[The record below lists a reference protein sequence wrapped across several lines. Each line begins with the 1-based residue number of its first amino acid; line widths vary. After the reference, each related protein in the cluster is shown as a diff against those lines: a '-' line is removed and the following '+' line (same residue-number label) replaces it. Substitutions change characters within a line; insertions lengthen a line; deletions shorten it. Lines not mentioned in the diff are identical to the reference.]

1 MVQKTIKA
9 LYKQPVN
16 YKLIKDGYKTVNG
29 VIQAQDGMPKVVD
42 LPVPS
47 ELYTT
52 DLQYNVNT
60 EVNGAPIITTES
72 FTLPDNEICEAK
84 TYCYAPKGMSYDYK
98 EEKLIHYKQIDESTF
113 TKSGDIIVNSDGT
126 VTNFNGNYLIVDKSV
141 SNINS
146 YEVVIKFKTSSF
158 NDGRLIGTYIN
169 NIYCIQVEIPDNSEN
184 KLWWGHPSSNH
195 AWQAMNP
202 NYTIETN
209 KWYWIKGV
217 YDSTTSKV
225 TLYMH
230 KENEE
235 YINCGEMNVTGCGW
249 NEGFDIGYD
258 GGWGAGL
265 SSDSYIDL
273 FESYIKINNE
283 YWWKPWIDKSRTDII
298 TTSIPGI
305 IDPSVTTDNWQ
316 QSQGYKLYQ
325 LKNQNNTDSLQLTE
339 NSITNSNQR
348 YNQYINQII
357 IPARNYKW
365 YYHGIPQGY
374 YEEFYYNGDVSIDN
388 KIATFTDG
396 MVEFHIYPH
405 YYYTPFTTVIQ
416 FETGD
421 NVNNQSLME
430 IVNWHYDSSVSRYEE
445 KCIYFSCIHN
455 GKLSITND
463 ENLENFND
471 GSTLLPNTKYWL
483 AIYLYQNGVDTYLL
497 TDDEYSKYSL
507 PPLSSWDK
515 QISLTFSYI
524 IDIVDNEWIFG
535 QYMDMNQVSISYP
548 SFVGKLYLEN
558 CIAFNELNTS
568 YDELTWEAYY
578 YYNYEYKWMANK
590 SLYKN
595 IENTDA
601 ANVLDFS
608 DSYINVS
615 QYSYNQ
621 YKNPQVCLM
630 PIDGGEIDSHL
641 YTIEDTDLHG
651 CLYNYNDDGSA
662 HSFDVYYDSNYTQ
675 PILVNYGETYSSGTK
690 VDTIT
695 LPQHD
700 VWTYQAGGIWTKII
714 P

>member
-29 VIQAQDGMPKVVD
+29 VIQAEDGMPKVVD

-60 EVNGAPIITTES
+60 EVNGAPIVTTEQ
-72 FTLPDNEICEAK
+72 FILPDDETCEAK
-84 TYCYAPKGMSYDYK
+84 QYCYAPKGMSYTYRKKQNVKYYDNFTVVESPTISNGIISNFSSSNYIQLTNTFPSFTTCELVFKALRTSNSQFGALISKDDSSVGAAGVDNSSGAFGKNNGSTWTSGITVIELNKYYWYK
-98 EEKLIHYKQIDESTF
+98 IIGSGDTF
-113 TKSGDIIVNSDGT
+113 TGYLLEDNNYTKDTLPSIENWSLEWTNTGNTFTGERCVIGNSLVNST
-126 VTNFNGNYLIVDKSV
+126 
-141 SNINS
+141 
-146 YEVVIKFKTSSF
+146 E
-158 NDGRLIGTYIN
+158 
-169 NIYCIQVEIPDNSEN
+169 
-184 KLWWGHPSSNH
+184 
-195 AWQAMNP
+195 
-202 NYTIETN
+202 
-209 KWYWIKGV
+209 YWVG
-217 YDSTTSKV
+217 S
-225 TLYMH
+225 
-230 KENEE
+230 
-235 YINCGEMNVTGCGW
+235 
-249 NEGFDIGYD
+249 
-258 GGWGAGL
+258 
-265 SSDSYIDL
+265 IDL
-273 FESYIKINNE
+273 NQTYIKINDE
-283 YWWKPWIDKSRTDII
+283 IWWVPYTYHEEEI
-298 TTSIPGI
+298 TTQIPGI
-305 IDPSVTTDNWQ
+305 LDSSVTIDNWQ
-316 QSQGYKLYQ
+316 QNQEYKLYQ

-339 NSITNSNQR
+339 NSITNNNQR
-348 YNQYINQII
+348 YNQYINQIT
-357 IPARNYKW
+357 IPAREYKW

-388 KIATFTDG
+388 KIASFMNG

-405 YYYTPFTTVIQ
+405 YYYSPFTTVMQ
-416 FETGD
+416 FKTGND
-421 NVNNQSLME
+421 VSNQSLMK
-430 IVNWHYDSSVSRYEE
+430 IVNWHYDSSVSEYEE

-455 GKLSITND
+455 GKFSITND

-507 PPLSSWDK
+507 PPLSSWNK
-515 QISLTFSYI
+515 QISLAFSYM

-535 QYMDMNQVSISYP
+535 QYMDTNQVSVSYP
-548 SFVGKLYLEN
+548 PFVGKLYLEN
-558 CIAFNELNTS
+558 CIAFNELSTS
-568 YDELTWEAYY
+568 YDQLTWEAYH

-615 QYSYNQ
+615 QYNYNQ
-621 YKNPQVCLM
+621 YKNPKVCLM
-630 PIDGGEIDSHL
+630 PIDGGETDSHL
-641 YTIEDTDLHG
+641 YTIEDIDLHG
-651 CLYNYNDDGSA
+651 CLYNYDDDGSE

-675 PILVNYGETYSSGTK
+675 PILVNSGETYLSGTK

-695 LPQHD
+695 IPQHN
-700 VWTYQAGGIWTKII
+700 VWTYQAGGTWTKII